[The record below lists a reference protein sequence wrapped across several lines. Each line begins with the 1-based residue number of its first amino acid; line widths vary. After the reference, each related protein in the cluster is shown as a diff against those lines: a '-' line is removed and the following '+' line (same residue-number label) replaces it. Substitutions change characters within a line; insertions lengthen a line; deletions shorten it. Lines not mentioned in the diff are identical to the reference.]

1 MWLAV
6 ARIQPAASGAATEG
20 SERNRRAARPALQDV
35 LAAPVSILDERRA
48 FRHKSGP
55 PGYKHL
61 ISRTPVWSLGLRGES
76 IMPKM
81 KTNRAAAKRFSVSG
95 SGRIRRSKCGAQHNM
110 IGKSRKQRRRL
121 RDQDMVDK
129 AMEGRV
135 KLLLPYG

>member
-1 MWLAV
+1 M
-6 ARIQPAASGAATEG
+6 
-20 SERNRRAARPALQDV
+20 
-35 LAAPVSILDERRA
+35 SILDGRRG

-135 KLLLPYG
+135 RLLLPYG